1 MHIWHENDVHL
12 TFASHRAVNAWPG
25 RHSAS
30 LPSCKMSLTDS
41 YFGNSRVTENRMP
54 QDGATESTYNWTT
67 QRWTVPV
74 IAGASQLLKLGSQ
87 PISLG
92 LSGKYTAE
100 H

>member
-1 MHIWHENDVHL
+1 
-12 TFASHRAVNAWPG
+12 
-25 RHSAS
+25 
-30 LPSCKMSLTDS
+30 MSLTDS

-74 IAGASQLLKLGSQ
+74 SAGASQLLKLGSQ

-100 H
+100 QPVGATDREPV